1 MAKELLRNLAHLRQ
15 AMKAAGQLALQV
27 MLILGLVVLKF
38 YIFAGGES
46 RILVGSLTM
55 HGKYV
60 ELSLELRIPTKS
72 TREGLRPL
80 TALMC

>member
-1 MAKELLRNLAHLRQ
+1 
-15 AMKAAGQLALQV
+15 MKAAGQLALQV